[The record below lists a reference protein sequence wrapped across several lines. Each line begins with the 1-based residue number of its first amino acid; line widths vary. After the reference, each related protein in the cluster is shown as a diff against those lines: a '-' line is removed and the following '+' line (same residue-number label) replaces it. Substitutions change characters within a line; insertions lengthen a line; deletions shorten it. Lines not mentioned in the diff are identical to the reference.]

1 MPNAARTP
9 SDRRQRSA
17 EPVDGVAR
25 SGTLPALMDRETA
38 LLLALGMLIAAS
50 LTVGVSGWVILIRD
64 RRPARAA
71 HHRADT
77 TEGS

>member
-1 MPNAARTP
+1 MPNAERSP
-9 SDRRQRSA
+9 RDRLPRRVD
-17 EPVDGVAR
+17 PVVGVAG
-25 SGTLPALMDRETA
+25 SGNLPALMDRETA

-50 LTVGVSGWVILIRD
+50 LAVGVSGWVILIRD

-71 HHRADT
+71 HHRADA